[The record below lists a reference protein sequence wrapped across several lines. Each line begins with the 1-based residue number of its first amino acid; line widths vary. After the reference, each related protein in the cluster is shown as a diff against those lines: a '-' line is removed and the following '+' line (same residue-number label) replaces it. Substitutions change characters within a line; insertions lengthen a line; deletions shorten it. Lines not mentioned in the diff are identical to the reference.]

1 MLIAIGSNLRGLR
14 LKEYLK
20 VHMLQMG
27 YYPIDC
33 GDSSDHA
40 SISQT
45 VGLMVARGE
54 AERGMLVCD
63 TGVGM
68 AVAANKIPGVQAAL
82 CYDEYSAERAA
93 TSGAQ
98 ILTLGSQLVGPAT
111 AVRLFDSWLTYQPV
125 DERAVRRVAKLQV
138 VGI

>member
-1 MLIAIGSNLRGLR
+1 MLIAIGSNLKSLK
-14 LKEYLK
+14 LKEHLK
-20 VHMLQMG
+20 VHLLQMG

-33 GDSSDHA
+33 GDAVEHSSV
-40 SISQT
+40 SQV
-45 VGLMVARGE
+45 VGLTVARGE
-54 AERGMLVCD
+54 AERGILICD

-68 AVAANKIPGVQAAL
+68 AMAINKMAGVQAAI

-98 ILTLGSQLVGPAT
+98 ILTFGSQLVGPAT
-111 AVRLFDSWLTYQPV
+111 AARLLDSWLTYQPL
-125 DERAVRRVAKLQV
+125 RAMRRVAKLNV

>member
-14 LKEYLK
+14 LKEHLK
-20 VHMLQMG
+20 VHLLQMG

-33 GDSSDHA
+33 GDSAEHS
-40 SISQT
+40 SISQA
-45 VGLMVARGE
+45 VGLTVARGE
-54 AERGMLVCD
+54 AERGILVCD

-68 AVAANKIPGVQAAL
+68 AVAANKISGVQAAI

-111 AVRLFDSWLTYQPV
+111 AARLLDCWLTYQPL
-125 DERAVRRVAKLQV
+125 DERATRRVAKLQV